1 MSKISKLKQSL
12 TDLLAG
18 TDVFV
23 DGSAL
28 VPKPDYK
35 SVEKKL
41 KPVERGQSRGE
52 QGLPPDNT
60 KDPDEVEREIRAT
73 YQEMVSD
80 TARTVGEQ
88 VQSYNARLIGCD
100 ISSFIDDLKT
110 HCMSAVADFKAQVKQ
125 DFLELQRLNQKVTD
139 KRQDLENF
147 RAENEL
153 RRSADYPE
161 GASSSWRW
169 AIILVIFL
177 IESLAN
183 AGFLAKANEGG
194 LIGAYIEAIAFSAVN
209 IITGCLAGS
218 FFRYR
223 NYQGAVQK
231 VGAWALLLSGATVA
245 LLLNLALAHYR
256 EVSGMGLV
264 GAAGQE
270 AFVRMMASPMGL
282 EEIQGWILFALGFLF
297 WVISAIDAYGLD
309 DRYPGYGRV
318 DRSLRVAIYELSEA
332 RTIVIDE
339 LRERRVDGEDEL
351 KETRKGL
358 SQLHNQVSQIF
369 TMKDA
374 LINDWKQFTGIC
386 EDQCAQML
394 GSYRDANRSVRQ
406 KAPRSF
412 NAPLPLQVPDLSAG
426 SLNFSLDDIG
436 EQVVKGGK
444 RLEETQEEFY
454 QEFNSALSVF
464 GADLDER
471 EPAAASAGT
480 DEER

>member
-12 TDLLAG
+12 TELLAG

-28 VPKPDYK
+28 VPKPDYR
-35 SVEKKL
+35 SLEKKL
-41 KPVERGQSRGE
+41 KPVERGESRGE
-52 QGLPPDNT
+52 QGLPADNT

-80 TARTVGEQ
+80 AARKVGEQ
-88 VQSYNARLIGCD
+88 VQAYNARLLGCD
-100 ISSFIDDLKT
+100 MSSFIDDLKT
-110 HCMSAVADFKAQVKQ
+110 HCRSAIADFKAQVKQ
-125 DFLELQRLNQKVTD
+125 DILELQRLNQKVND

-147 RAENEL
+147 RAAHEL
-153 RRSADYPE
+153 TRSADYPE
-161 GASSSWRW
+161 GASTRWRW
-169 AIILVIFL
+169 AIILVIFV

-209 IITGCLAGS
+209 IITGCLVGS

-231 VGAWALLLSGATVA
+231 AGAWVFLSSGAALA

-256 EVSGMGLV
+256 EVSGLGLV

-270 AFVRMMASPMGL
+270 AFARMAANPMGL
-282 EEIQGWILFALGFLF
+282 SEIQGWILFALGFLF
-297 WVISAIDAYGLD
+297 WVISVIDAYGLD
-309 DRYPGYGRV
+309 DRYPGYGKV
-318 DRSLRVAIYELSEA
+318 DRSLRSAIDELSEA
-332 RTIVIDE
+332 RTIVIE
-339 LRERRVDGEDEL
+339 ALSERRVDGEEDL

-358 SQLHNQVSQIF
+358 NQLHNQVSHIF

-374 LINDWKQFTGIC
+374 LIKDWKQFTGIC

-412 NAPLPLQVPDLSAG
+412 TASLSLQVPDLAEG
-426 SLNFSLDDIG
+426 SLSFSLDDIG
-436 EQVVKGGK
+436 EQVAKGGK
-444 RLEETQEEFY
+444 RLEETHEEFY
-454 QEFNSALSVF
+454 QEFDSALSVF
-464 GADLDER
+464 GSDLDGR
-471 EPAAASAGT
+471 
-480 DEER
+480 